1 MNKQTQITNRKYSHK
16 ELRKKSPQKE
26 SISYTKRRKREKHP
40 YLFIRIEWIGIQL
53 ELVPVIVYMQ
63 ATIMLYTIFT

>member
-40 YLFIRIEWIGIQL
+40 FLFIRIE
-53 ELVPVIVYMQ
+53 
-63 ATIMLYTIFT
+63 